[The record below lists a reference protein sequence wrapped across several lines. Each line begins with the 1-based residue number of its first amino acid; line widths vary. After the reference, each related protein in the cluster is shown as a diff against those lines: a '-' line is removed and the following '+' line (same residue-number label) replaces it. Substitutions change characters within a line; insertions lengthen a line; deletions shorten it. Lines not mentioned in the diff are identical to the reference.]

1 MNDKLTWVWVITDNE
16 DGNVLYVTNTRE
28 SADKLIL
35 EDYYSIKVGE
45 TEHESNGDKYL
56 GFTTIEYSH
65 FEDDLY
71 GYYTFESNYDTR
83 PDSQPKIQRY
93 NLFNKYIDYGEK

>member
-1 MNDKLTWVWVITDNE
+1 MGDKLTWVWVITDDE

-28 SADKLIL
+28 NADKLIM
-35 EDYYSIKVGE
+35 EDYYEIKVGE

-56 GFTTIEYSH
+56 GFTKIEYSE

-83 PDSQPKIQRY
+83 TDSQPKKERY
-93 NLFNKYIDYGEK
+93 NLFSKFIDYGK

>member
-1 MNDKLTWVWVITDNE
+1 MSDKLKWVWVITSDD
-16 DGNVLYVTNTRE
+16 DGNVLYVTDTRDK
-28 SADKLIL
+28 ADKLIL

-65 FEDDLY
+65 FEDDLF

-83 PDSQPKIQRY
+83 FDSQPKKERY
-93 NLFNKYIDYGEK
+93 NLFSKFIDYGEK

>member
-1 MNDKLTWVWVITDNE
+1 MNDKLTWVWVITSED
-16 DGNVLYVTNTRE
+16 DGNVLYVTTSRE
-28 SADKLIL
+28 NADRLIL
-35 EDYYSIKVGE
+35 EDYYEIKVGE

-56 GFTTIEYSH
+56 GFTKIEYSG

-83 PDSQPKIQRY
+83 ADSQPKKEKY
-93 NLFNKYIDYGEK
+93 NLFSKFIDYGK

>member
-1 MNDKLTWVWVITDNE
+1 MSDKLTWVWVITRDE
-16 DGNVLYVTNTRE
+16 DGDVLYVTNTIDNANR
-28 SADKLIL
+28 LIL

-56 GFTTIEYSH
+56 GFTTIEYSE

-83 PDSQPKIQRY
+83 FDSGPKKERY
-93 NLFNKYIDYGEK
+93 NLFSKFIDYGK

>member
-16 DGNVLYVTNTRE
+16 VGNVLYVTNTRE
-28 SADKLIL
+28 NADRLIM
-35 EDYYSIKVGE
+35 EDYYDIKLGK

-56 GFTTIEYSH
+56 GFTKIEYSE

-71 GYYTFESNYDTR
+71 GYYTFESNYDFR
-83 PDSQPKIQRY
+83 VGSQPRIERY
-93 NLFNKYIDYGEK
+93 NLFSKFIEYGK

>member
-1 MNDKLTWVWVITDNE
+1 MSDKLTWVWVITDDE

-28 SADKLIL
+28 NADKLIM
-35 EDYYSIKVGE
+35 EDYYEIKVGE

-56 GFTTIEYSH
+56 GFTKIEYSE

-71 GYYTFESNYDTR
+71 GYYMFESNYDTR
-83 PDSQPKIQRY
+83 ADSQPKKEKY
-93 NLFNKYIDYGEK
+93 NLFSKFIDYGK

>member
-16 DGNVLYVTNTRE
+16 DGNVLYVTDTRE
-28 SADKLIL
+28 NADRLII
-35 EDYYSIKVGE
+35 EDYYNIKLGE
-45 TEHESNGDKYL
+45 LEHESNGDKYL
-56 GFTTIEYSH
+56 GFTVIEYSE

-83 PDSQPKIQRY
+83 VDTQPKKERY
-93 NLFNKYIDYGEK
+93 NLFSKFIEYGK

>member
-1 MNDKLTWVWVITDNE
+1 MSDKLTWVWVITSDE

-28 SADKLIL
+28 SANRLII
-35 EDYYSIKVGE
+35 EDYYSIKIDE

-71 GYYTFESNYDTR
+71 GYYTFESNYDTS
-83 PDSQPKIQRY
+83 PDSQPKEQRY
-93 NLFNKYIDYGEK
+93 NLFSKFIDYGK

>member
-1 MNDKLTWVWVITDNE
+1 MKDKLTWVWVITSDD
-16 DGNVLYVTNTRE
+16 DGNVLYVTNTRDK
-28 SADKLIL
+28 ADRLIL

-56 GFTTIEYSH
+56 GFTTIEYSE

-83 PDSQPKIQRY
+83 FDKGLKKEKY
-93 NLFNKYIDYGEK
+93 NLFSKYIDYGK